1 MTAST
6 IARSLLTAFLVVF
19 VSLSIYTVIALTPP
33 NLVFELLVPLLV
45 TLAYSAFLTTACGAL
60 ALLPYSVYLLTP
72 AGRSRRSRT
81 PQAVL
86 FAPAVLAAIAA
97 GISAG
102 MSLGGID
109 YWSIFWF

>member
-19 VSLSIYTVIALTPP
+19 VSLSIYTVLTLTPP
-33 NLVFELLVPLLV
+33 RFVFALLEPLLL
-45 TLAYSAFLTTACGAL
+45 TLAYSAFLTTALGAL
-60 ALLPYSVYLLTP
+60 AILPYSVYLLTP

-81 PQAVL
+81 SRAVL

-97 GISAG
+97 VIF
-102 MSLGGID
+102 MVGID
-109 YWSIFWF
+109 Y